1 MTDFKVMA
9 MMMADRCKQISFM
22 SVWIALFCAHG
33 SYAQEMVGVGYGD
46 SREKAVQLAYVDL
59 AQQLFVR
66 VESTTE
72 VRQSYEGSSFS
83 QRSISETDI
92 PLLQVPVSCEVT
104 SKEYECHA
112 VFDSEAARPRYQS
125 ALTQSEIG
133 LRDDYVRYQS
143 ASADAKYPAGKALA
157 TALNN
162 YQKLRRVAGF
172 LGLGS
177 EFNHRDIAS
186 VVEKWQS
193 SARFNVSSLRAAA
206 ALIVDDVSGESVSV
220 APPFT
225 PDSQELTPFGRAFLK
240 ELETQL
246 GARLKKQ
253 APRYKLLGSYMV
265 NDKGMDLSY
274 ELVDLQG
281 NSTVQ
286 VKQIHLLPEAYSIYE
301 TEPSSIDFDQL
312 LRKGLAISGDF
323 SVAVATNKGMRNLA
337 FEAGDSLELLVKLNR
352 PGYFYVVGYSA
363 ENGRDIQ
370 YLLPVSYGSGR
381 EQFVQY
387 VSAEQVNRWVS
398 LGEFEVS
405 PPFGTERLQVF
416 ASEDTPVDNLPLHFY
431 DATSGYFLIGEQKTN
446 QVRSDRTRGLK
457 KIRKAAKAKAESFL
471 VFSTYE

>member
-1 MTDFKVMA
+1 
-9 MMMADRCKQISFM
+9 MMADRRKQISFI
-22 SVWIALFCAHG
+22 SVWITLFCVHG
-33 SYAQEMVGVGYGD
+33 SYAQEMVGVGYSD
-46 SREKAVQLAYVDL
+46 SRERAVQLAYVDL

-92 PLLQVPVSCEVT
+92 PLLQVPVSCEAT

-125 ALTQSEIG
+125 ALAQSEIG
-133 LRDDYVRYQS
+133 LRDDFVRYQS

-206 ALIVDDVSGESVSV
+206 ALIVDDVAEANVSV
-220 APPFT
+220 APPFV

-246 GARLKKQ
+246 GARLGKQ
-253 APRYKLLGSYMV
+253 APRYQLLGSYVV
-265 NDKGMDLSY
+265 NEKGMDLSY
-274 ELVDLQG
+274 ELIDLQG
-281 NSTVQ
+281 NTTMQ
-286 VKQIHLLPEAYSIYE
+286 VKQIHLLPTAYSSYE

-312 LRKGLAISGDF
+312 LRKGFAVSSDF

-352 PGYFYVVGYSA
+352 PGYFYVVGYSREDDA
-363 ENGRDIQ
+363 DIQ
-370 YLLPVSYGSGR
+370 YLLPIGYGRGR

-387 VSAEQVNRWVS
+387 VSAEQANRWVS
-398 LGEFEVS
+398 LGAFEVA

-416 ASEDTPVDNLPLHFY
+416 AAEETPIDSLPPHFY
-431 DATSGYFLIGEQKTN
+431 DDESGYYLIGENAAAPK
-446 QVRSDRTRGLK
+446 VADRTRGLK
-457 KIRKAAKAKAESFL
+457 RIRQESKAKAESVL
-471 VFSTYE
+471 IFSTYE